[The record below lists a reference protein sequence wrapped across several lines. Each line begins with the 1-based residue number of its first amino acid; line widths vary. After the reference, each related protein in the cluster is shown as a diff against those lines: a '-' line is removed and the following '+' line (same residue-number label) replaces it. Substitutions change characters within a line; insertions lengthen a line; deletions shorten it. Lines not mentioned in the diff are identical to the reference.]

1 MPSPRVLS
9 IELDRGQAVDLVHDR
24 SRRPRHP
31 SRFANLVPSRGD
43 AAGKLKVSGEQQHR
57 NRILQHFRATELP
70 RTLQP
75 PLIAGERADDGHV
88 DTDRVLERGRNRLSL
103 GGQSLRRRQAQPR
116 RFPRLSLR
124 LLNGGTTGANDVPAQ
139 ATADSR
145 CNVHGVGCEQNQRRR
160 VFAKPKL
167 GRHFSVRRATDQL
180 EVWIAS
186 TDRIEYHL
194 VIEID
199 RCEQQASPGGRA
211 AKLRSTLFQHFIR
224 NRGGVRLLAVSYNC
238 RQHDVVR
245 RASAATLVLDQR
257 SV

>member
-1 MPSPRVLS
+1 M
-9 IELDRGQAVDLVHDR
+9 
-24 SRRPRHP
+24 
-31 SRFANLVPSRGD
+31 
-43 AAGKLKVSGEQQHR
+43 
-57 NRILQHFRATELP
+57 
-70 RTLQP
+70 
-75 PLIAGERADDGHV
+75 
-88 DTDRVLERGRNRLSL
+88 
-103 GGQSLRRRQAQPR
+103 
-116 RFPRLSLR
+116 
-124 LLNGGTTGANDVPAQ
+124 LNGGTTGANDVTAQ

-167 GRHFSVRRATDQL
+167 GRHLSVRCATDQL

-224 NRGGVRLLAVSYNC
+224 NRGGIRFLAVSDNC
-238 RQHDVVR
+238 RQHDVTLRVVPKR
-245 RASAATLVLDQR
+245 RARAATLVLDQR
-257 SV
+257 TPENACGSRDARVRTWCVEGVAGNPAPTFRAPFDISGGRRPARRGVTSISARKHRICAASADSHFTTRCGTQSALRLMENRVEKVNWT